1 MSDEALALSKTG
13 KKIEGVHSSAGAD
26 VQIPDVMSSEA
37 LVDINESI
45 TVADEKIEGEKGG
58 TSSVLVSDDV
68 KDSKK
73 SVDETGDA
81 NQGVADVGTH
91 ALDDIAEFVIVANA
105 ADEKTKGTHH
115 DASGDHVQGSDLVS
129 EFVDDIVEAAYA
141 TGAKNEATK
150 IRTAAAIKMQSRF
163 YYGALDISPF

>member
-1 MSDEALALSKTG
+1 MSDKALALSKTG
-13 KKIEGVHSSAGAD
+13 KKIEGVHSSVGAD
-26 VQIPDVMSSEA
+26 VQTPDIMSSEA

-45 TVADEKIEGEKGG
+45 TMTDEKIEGEKGG
-58 TSSVLVSDDV
+58 TGSVLVSEGV

-73 SVDETGDA
+73 DIDETGDA
-81 NQGVADVGTH
+81 NQDVANVGTH
-91 ALDDIAEFVIVANA
+91 ALKDITESGTMADA

-115 DASGDHVQGSDLVS
+115 DAGSGHVQGSDLVT